1 MFRRLLVPVDFTPR
15 SRRAVAVA
23 ARLAAASKAET
34 VLLHVVE
41 RIGGDGQRV
50 LAGFYRKLERS
61 ARSRMNDLLAIFQK
75 KGLEARGEVVY
86 GSRVN
91 EILRFADASRADL
104 VVMSSHKLPLRGG
117 GENWG
122 TISYKVGIL
131 SRCPVLL
138 VK

>member
-1 MFRRLLVPVDFTPR
+1 MFRRILVPVDFTPR
-15 SRRAVAVA
+15 SDRAVRVA
-23 ARLAAASKAET
+23 ARMATPAKAET
-34 VLLHVVE
+34 MLLHVIE
-41 RIGGDGQRV
+41 RIDAGAPES
-50 LAGFYRKLERS
+50 LSGFYQKLEKSARRKLAERLE
-61 ARSRMNDLLAIFQK
+61 DFQK
-75 KGLEARGEVVY
+75 KGLDARAEVLY

-91 EILRFADASRADL
+91 EILRFAEGQRIDL
-104 VVMSSHKLPLRGG
+104 IVMSSHKFPVRRG